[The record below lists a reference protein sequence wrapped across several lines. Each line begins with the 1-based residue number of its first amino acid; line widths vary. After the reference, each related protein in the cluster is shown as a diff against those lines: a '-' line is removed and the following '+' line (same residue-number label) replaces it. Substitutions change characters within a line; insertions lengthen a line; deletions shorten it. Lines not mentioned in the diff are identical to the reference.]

1 MLKRTVRSGFPLMH
15 EKTEH
20 DGLMMGKDSPRFNLL
35 VRNRFHKIEKLTLV
49 NIALCVSAV
58 GERGRNA

>member
-1 MLKRTVRSGFPLMH
+1 MH